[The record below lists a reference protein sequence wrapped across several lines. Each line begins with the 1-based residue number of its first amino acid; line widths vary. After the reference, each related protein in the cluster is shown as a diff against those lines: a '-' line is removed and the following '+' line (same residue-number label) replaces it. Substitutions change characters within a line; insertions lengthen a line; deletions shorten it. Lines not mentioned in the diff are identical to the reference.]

1 MTPKLLR
8 NNNNKCSIA
17 TMAFDPESEDMH
29 MYPLDSVLLL
39 PSQPSC
45 CVGIAGREQ
54 SFLNCGEF
62 IVLREPL
69 AVDSAVDGDAVTLH
83 AKVGQILRIRPIGE
97 DTQRRILL
105 VLIFFASEFP
115 TRFIREGAVP
125 PDRRQYVDY
134 PRHVVLSNIVKWF
147 PGTAILSEAFV
158 FSANDLDDG
167 TGAYAVGMEN
177 AFHARFKW
185 EKDAPTYHPIVPE
198 TLLSFPYDDCYSR
211 RNWDLLVRVST
222 LIHRELT
229 RSFIAQHTSK
239 NIHLFLTK
247 AEFAYLKDRLKP
259 AIEAYSK
266 KGVSTN
272 IQPRKCAARESVKK
286 RAEKEYLRAD
296 TVVKFE
302 KLQRVLGGSILIGLR
317 SRPPPVPS
325 LRVADEYNCTFV
337 LAGRN
342 DTVNLFLPLP
352 DDSLDGMSHRAH
364 HRGIDIMYDPSPKP
378 EGRLS
383 LRFRKSDLTDPVV
396 RQILNLNP
404 EDSDDDGESDYDDD
418 DILIVPGTLL
428 GDDSTVFRVRRVLT
442 NDTHVAVVVVQSED
456 RDVIVDTERIFT
468 LDYARVLYRQYH
480 S

>member
-1 MTPKLLR
+1 
-8 NNNNKCSIA
+8 
-17 TMAFDPESEDMH
+17 MAFDPQSEDTH
-29 MYPLDSVLLL
+29 TYPLNSDLLL

-45 CVGIAGREQ
+45 CVGIPGREQ

-69 AVDSAVDGDAVTLH
+69 AVDSDVDGDAVSLR
-83 AKVGQILRIRPIGE
+83 AKVGRILRIRPIG
-97 DTQRRILL
+97 DTHRRILL

-115 TRFIREGAVP
+115 TRMIREGAVP
-125 PDRRQYVDY
+125 PNRRQYVDY

-185 EKDAPTYHPIVPE
+185 EKDAPIYHPIVPE

-222 LIHRELT
+222 LINRELT

-247 AEFAYLKDRLKP
+247 AEFAYLKDRMKP
-259 AIEAYSK
+259 DIEVYTK

-302 KLQRVLGGSILIGLR
+302 KLQRVLGRSIILGLR

-325 LRVADEYNCTFV
+325 LRVAEEYKCTFV
-337 LAGRN
+337 LAGQN

-364 HRGIDIMYDPSPKP
+364 HRGIDIMYDPSPRP

-383 LRFRKSDLTDPVV
+383 LRFRRSDMSDPVV

-404 EDSDDDGESDYDDD
+404 EDSDDGEDSNYDDN
-418 DILIVPGTLL
+418 DIIIVPGTLL
-428 GDDSTVFRVRRVLT
+428 GDDYTVFRVRRVLT

-456 RDVIVDTERIFT
+456 RDVVVDTERIFT
-468 LDYARVLYRQYH
+468 IDYARVLYRQYH